1 MIGFAAFDTTLLTL
15 ESTEPTLF
23 NTEPAPENNIVTFM
37 IDLER
42 FFTMTSNIELMLSAI
57 TLPQSI
63 SWNH

>member
-1 MIGFAAFDTTLLTL
+1 MTVLTL
-15 ESTEPTLF
+15 ESTEPTPS
-23 NTEPAPENNIVTFM
+23 NTEPAPENSSVTFM

-42 FFTMTSNIELMLSAI
+42 FFTITSNIELMLSAI